1 MMTTATKKTCSFLMV
16 LAMKMLMH
24 KTGFLWALS
33 WPVLHVQILLKRKES
48 ALNCWDISQC
58 WAGLGLVSINGIRA
72 TTVGLKAFQGPG
84 ADYTDHV
91 DRAERA
97 ERSLF
102 SGVFRLL
109 QLTRH

>member
-1 MMTTATKKTCSFLMV
+1 MTTATKTRSFLMA
-16 LAMKMLMH
+16 LAIKMLMH
-24 KTGFLWALS
+24 KTVFLWALS

-58 WAGLGLVSINGIRA
+58 WAGLDLVSINGIRA

-102 SGVFRLL
+102 SGEFRLL

>member
-1 MMTTATKKTCSFLMV
+1 M
-16 LAMKMLMH
+16 
-24 KTGFLWALS
+24 
-33 WPVLHVQILLKRKES
+33 
-48 ALNCWDISQC
+48 
-58 WAGLGLVSINGIRA
+58 NGIRA

-102 SGVFRLL
+102 SGEFRLL
-109 QLTRH
+109 

>member
-1 MMTTATKKTCSFLMV
+1 MTTATKKTCSFLMV
-16 LAMKMLMH
+16 LAFKMLMH
-24 KTGFLWALS
+24 KTVILWALS

-58 WAGLGLVSINGIRA
+58 WAGLDLVSINGIRA

-84 ADYTDHV
+84 ADYTNHV

-102 SGVFRLL
+102 SGEFRLL